1 MYEYAPIAKVLHTLD
16 DAAASRTKCKF
27 DIGYLIAKENMA
39 FAKMGSLCQLEER
52 HGKFDIGYLIAKE
65 NMEFAK
71 MGPLCQLEE
80 RHGINLVSCP
90 RRVHRVVPAEFNNC
104 NVNM

>member
-16 DAAASRTKCKF
+16 DAAASRTKRKF

-39 FAKMGSLCQLEER
+39 FAK
-52 HGKFDIGYLIAKE
+52 I
-65 NMEFAK
+65 
-71 MGPLCQLEE
+71 GPLCQLEE
-80 RHGINLVSCP
+80 RHGVNLVSCP